1 MSWCVTV
8 RHSGMKILSSIE
20 CKEEGQC
27 TYNVTVGAVSATIVV
42 VEKEQVLHVLSVCL

>member
-1 MSWCVTV
+1 MSWCVTI

-27 TYNVTVGAVSATIVV
+27 TFNVTLRGVSATIVV